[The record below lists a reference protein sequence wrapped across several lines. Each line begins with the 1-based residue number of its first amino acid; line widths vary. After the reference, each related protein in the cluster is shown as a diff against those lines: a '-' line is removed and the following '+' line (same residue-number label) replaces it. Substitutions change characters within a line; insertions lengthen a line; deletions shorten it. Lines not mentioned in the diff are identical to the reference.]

1 MKKLL
6 LDECLPRKFKNYFP
20 NCECLTVPEAGL
32 AGRSNGE
39 LLSLAE
45 AADVQVFL
53 TLDQGIEYQ
62 QNLSRRHIAVICS
75 PTSFKPFGG
84 PYPTR
89 PQSPRGAGVH
99 TAGTTGPGASLAVT
113 AGYFTPLSG
122 SHDPCSLRM

>member
-20 NCECLTVPEAGL
+20 NYECLSVPEAGL

-62 QNLSRRHIAVICS
+62 QNLSRRHIAVVVR
-75 PTSFKPFGG
+75 
-84 PYPTR
+84 R
-89 PQSPRGAGVH
+89 PASSRLADLVPHVPGVLEVLESIL
-99 TAGTTGPGASLAVT
+99 PGQLVRV
-113 AGYFTPLSG
+113 P
-122 SHDPCSLRM
+122 H